1 MKICEFC
8 LHYQLDERCALG
20 IKIPKT
26 MSCREFGPGIE
37 KFFAN
42 PTDYV
47 NPNQIIQMAIYFGVK
62 GSELKKVKLMAN
74 REETMRLEVPAVQV

>member
-1 MKICEFC
+1 M
-8 LHYQLDERCALG
+8 HYQVDESCALG
-20 IKIPKT
+20 VKIPKT
-26 MSCREFGPGIE
+26 MSCREFNPGIE

-47 NPNQIIQMAIYFGVK
+47 SPNQIIQMAIYFGVK

-74 REETMRLEVPAVQV
+74 KKETVPVEAPAML